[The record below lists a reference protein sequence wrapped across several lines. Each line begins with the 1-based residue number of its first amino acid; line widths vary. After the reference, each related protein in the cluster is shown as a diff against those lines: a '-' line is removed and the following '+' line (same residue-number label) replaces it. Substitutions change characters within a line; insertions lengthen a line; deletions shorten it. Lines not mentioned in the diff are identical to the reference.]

1 MQRDYGDGDGIIS
14 QVRSN
19 GNEGKK
25 RRKSRGEMQKKL
37 KVAPRL
43 PDYHSGREHCTLQY
57 MIKDASESGNTFLF
71 FKTPDSIS
79 CRCFY

>member
-25 RRKSRGEMQKKL
+25 RIKSRGEGNAKKI
-37 KVAPRL
+37 KGGSQVARL
-43 PDYHSGREHCTLQY
+43 PFRKRTLHFTVHDQ
-57 MIKDASESGNTFLF
+57 G
-71 FKTPDSIS
+71 
-79 CRCFY
+79 CF